1 MPTRDIPSTALNRL
15 RTGCSSRQAT
25 HQEPQKLTTRGALAK
40 LAELTSLPVSASSGN
55 VTAGQSSP
63 PPLKRASTLPAITSS
78 AAAANEILT
87 TLSLMPIFRMH
98 RAHAPTRTCLAADWL
113 YNPRLAL

>member
-1 MPTRDIPSTALNRL
+1 MPTRDMPSTALNRL

-25 HQEPQKLTTRGALAK
+25 HQEPQKLTTRGVLAK
-40 LAELTSLPVSASSGN
+40 LAELTSLPASASSGS
-55 VTAGQSSP
+55 VTAGQSLP
-63 PPLKRASTLPAITSS
+63 PPLNRASTLPAITSS
-78 AAAANEILT
+78 ATAANEILT
-87 TLSLMPIFRMH
+87 LSLMPEFRTP